1 MGRTLWSL
9 FWLPFVL
16 AYFGMTIV
24 HRPVTWWLLVNFAAW
39 PLVLLSTVAVHELAH
54 ATVGLLVGLKP
65 RGIALGI
72 GRELARFRVGAL
84 EVRVN
89 TFPLLGL
96 TFLLPLSTR
105 WVRLRLWLA
114 IAAGPA
120 VTLGLVQ
127 LLLAFAPTQPISEMA
142 FSLWNISSMFMVREL
157 AILVNCMALF
167 FNLMPVRLSN
177 GRQTDGAALLTLP
190 RMPQDRVEEWLA
202 ADLTLD
208 AIEAPERH
216 DLSLASRVAA
226 EALERFPSSMA
237 PLHLLALVELERGQ
251 YAEARAR
258 LSALIDDTRAHG
270 VELVLKN
277 NLAWVD
283 FLTRDEAL
291 LAEADAFSME
301 VIDLLPNAP
310 SALGT
315 RGAVLFWRGD
325 LEESCRHL
333 ERARLLASTPSS
345 RALNACCLAL
355 AWSRRGDQERA
366 RRLLEEA
373 RRDDQRCLLLDEATM
388 AVA

>member
-1 MGRTLWSL
+1 
-9 FWLPFVL
+9 
-16 AYFGMTIV
+16 
-24 HRPVTWWLLVNFAAW
+24 
-39 PLVLLSTVAVHELAH
+39 
-54 ATVGLLVGLKP
+54 
-65 RGIALGI
+65 
-72 GRELARFRVGAL
+72 
-84 EVRVN
+84 
-89 TFPLLGL
+89 
-96 TFLLPLSTR
+96 
-105 WVRLRLWLA
+105 
-114 IAAGPA
+114 
-120 VTLGLVQ
+120 
-127 LLLAFAPTQPISEMA
+127 
-142 FSLWNISSMFMVREL
+142 
-157 AILVNCMALF
+157 
-167 FNLMPVRLSN
+167 
-177 GRQTDGAALLTLP
+177 
-190 RMPQDRVEEWLA
+190 MPQDRVEEWLA